1 MAVEHVKS
9 TPVTNSDASPVVPN
23 EAGIGAP
30 GYLRE
35 VSASVSMP
43 ASSSADSTF
52 RYVRVPTT
60 AKIKQVRF
68 ASAAGGGSAATDI
81 GVYYPTTGK
90 TGVADLVAN
99 TIDRDFF
106 ASAVVF
112 SSAVR
117 WTDVTNEAAA
127 DYLTS
132 EINTPLWQALGL
144 STDPGG
150 YFDIVA
156 SLTVAVD
163 VAATS
168 TAISVVY
175 VD

>member
-1 MAVEHVKS
+1 MSVEHVKS
-9 TPVTNSDASPVVPN
+9 TPITNLDASPVLLN
-23 EAGIGAP
+23 TAGEGGM

-35 VSASVSMP
+35 VSAAVSMP

-60 AKIKQVRF
+60 AKIKSVAF
-68 ASAAGGGSAATDI
+68 TSAAAGGSAATDI

-99 TIDRDFF
+99 AIDRDFF
-106 ASAVVF
+106 ATAVVT
-112 SSAVR
+112 SSAIPL
-117 WTDVTNEAAA
+117 TDVTFEAGAG
-127 DYLTS
+127 YLRS

-144 STDPGG
+144 TSDPGG
-150 YFDIVA
+150 FFDIVA

-163 VAATS
+163 VAATE
-168 TAISVVY
+168 TAMSVQY